1 MGKILLEEKNL
12 LTEEI
17 PREDRDKTVNDFVKM
32 HKAAKQVRDEFYAL
46 ESLYGELDAPIF
58 RYFKSWRDF
67 IQQEYGKNVSFNSWQ
82 ALQDIFLQNPNFQSI
97 SSLNVFLVL
106 DPPLAH
112 AGFRHP
118 GSDQGLLVDIP
129 TWRKWKENWF
139 SSHQELIDWTGREGN
154 FFVNDDVIE
163 EILTQE
169 NNLFV
174 SNELQ
179 KAGVE
184 DISKTKIDEF
194 INSKSICHA
203 DEDLNKTLKEN
214 ASAIFFHSYVMNSHP
229 RGGDRQGYTNKIG
242 AIICKANY
250 YVELTDLAKL
260 EKEASPAGRMN
271 TQRTIYGIKSVD
283 NKWKFISF
291 DFEKGMFEFYDD
303 DGTHLG
309 EYRFDGSQN
318 ASNQTDHNLRCVE
331 NWKRKKGI

>member
-17 PREDRDKTVNDFVKM
+17 PREDRDKAVNDFVKM
-32 HKAAKQVRDEFYAL
+32 HKAAKQVCDEFYAL

-58 RYFKSWRDF
+58 RYFKSWGDF
-67 IQQEYGKNVSFNSWQ
+67 IRQEYGKNVSFNSWQ
-82 ALQDIFLQNPNFQSI
+82 ALQDIFVQNPNFQSI
-97 SSLNVFLVL
+97 SSLNDFFMQ
-106 DPPLAH
+106 DPPLAN

-118 GSDQGLLVDIP
+118 GADQILLVDIP

-139 SSHQELIDWTGREGN
+139 SSHPELIDWTGKEGH

-174 SNELQ
+174 NNELR

-194 INSKSICHA
+194 INSKSDCHT
-203 DEDLNKTLKEN
+203 DEDLNKTLKDN
-214 ASAIFFHSYVMNSHP
+214 ATAIFFHSYVMNSHP

-242 AIICKANY
+242 AIICKTNY

-309 EYRFDGSQN
+309 EFRFDGSQN
-318 ASNQTDHNLRCVE
+318 ASNKSDHNLRCVE
-331 NWKRKKGI
+331 IWKRKMGI